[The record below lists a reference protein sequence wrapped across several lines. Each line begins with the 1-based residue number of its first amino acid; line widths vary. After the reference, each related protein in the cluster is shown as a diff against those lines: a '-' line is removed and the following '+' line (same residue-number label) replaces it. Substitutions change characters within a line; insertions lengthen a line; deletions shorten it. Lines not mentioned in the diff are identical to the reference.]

1 MKGVIPE
8 FAPWVVTIRADGIVE
23 TEAWDGGP
31 KTAANIHPITRHQ
44 YRDVML
50 IIAGHCLLDAA
61 GRSAR
66 LAVAVDGG
74 ATDAVSTWPGSYST
88 VLIRDGS
95 VTARSDLAG
104 QFPLYYARRGREIL
118 IGTDPRPLAAA
129 HGREPDPLTA
139 AAHIACPAVLPLWA
153 RRSAFT
159 GVARLEGGEVLRA
172 GHGVLRV
179 ERGRL
184 PLSVPD
190 RTLADGASL
199 LGEALVDAVL
209 GRCEGRAVSSD
220 FSGGLDSTSVA
231 FLAAASGCVPV
242 TAVAYHQRLAPAD
255 DLAHAVACAELDDR
269 IDLTVVQGD
278 LATLPFA
285 GPPPGTSLG
294 AEPHPGSLAAA
305 RSAARLAVAARSGA
319 SLHLTG
325 EGGDAILLA
334 APSYLAGLVR
344 TGHPGTLLRHAAA
357 YARLRQEASAALA
370 WRAARLATTSPRRAL
385 TRLAAELTQ
394 SPMNAAPGPEA
405 VRGTRWSDHV
415 AWWPSHGQARSW
427 LKPAMRG
434 RLAEIAADAATAA
447 LVPAGAGPADL
458 AALADL
464 RRSADAQRQL
474 REVSGSLGVVAHA
487 PFLDDAVIRAAL
499 SVPAHLRA
507 HPQAYKP
514 LLGAALSGMVP
525 PRILA
530 RRTKGDY
537 AAEDYVGARAAASR
551 LRMLLHDS
559 RLAALGVIEPVA
571 VADALDR
578 MIAGLAV
585 PLGPLSTLLATEEWL
600 RDRDAEPDHYRPRRL
615 VVLRQREAPCER
627 EVARC

>member
-1 MKGVIPE
+1 MTGVIPE
-8 FAPWVVTIRADGIVE
+8 FAPWVVGIRANGIVE
-23 TEAWDGGP
+23 FEAWEGGP
-31 KTAANIHPITRHQ
+31 KTAANVQAITRYQ
-44 YRDVML
+44 YRDVTL

-66 LAVAVDGG
+66 LAAAVDDGE
-74 ATDAVSTWPGSYST
+74 TDAINTWPGSYST

-95 VTARSDLAG
+95 VTARADLAG
-104 QFPLYYARRGREIL
+104 QFPLYYARRGGEVL

-139 AAHIACPAVLPLWA
+139 AAHIACSAVLPLWA

-172 GHGVLRV
+172 ARGVLRV
-179 ERGRL
+179 EQGRPPL
-184 PLSVPD
+184 PVHD
-190 RTLADGASL
+190 RTLADGAGL
-199 LGEALVDAVL
+199 LREALAAAVL

-231 FLAAASGCVPV
+231 FLAAASGCLPV

-255 DLAHAVACAELDDR
+255 DLAHAVACAELDGR
-269 IDLTVVQGD
+269 IDLTVVHGD
-278 LATLPFA
+278 LAALPFA

-294 AEPHPGSLAAA
+294 AEPHPGSLARA
-305 RSAARLAVAARSGA
+305 RSAARLAVTARSGA

-325 EGGDAILLA
+325 EGGDAVLLA
-334 APSYLAGLVR
+334 APSYLASLARAGR
-344 TGHPGTLLRHAAA
+344 AGMLLRHAAA
-357 YARLRQEASAALA
+357 YARLRQEAPAVLA
-370 WRAARLATTSPRRAL
+370 WRAVRLAATSPRRAL
-385 TRLAAELTQ
+385 TRLAAELAEA
-394 SPMNAAPGPEA
+394 PMSAAPGPGA
-405 VRGTRWSDHV
+405 VPGTRWSDNV
-415 AWWPSHGQARSW
+415 AWWPSHGQALSW
-427 LKPAMRG
+427 LRPAIRG
-434 RLAEIAADAATAA
+434 QLAEIAADPATAA
-447 LVPAGAGPADL
+447 VVPAGAGPADL

-464 RRSADAQRQL
+464 RRSADAQRQF
-474 REVSGSLGVVAHA
+474 REVARSLGVVAHA

-514 LLGAALSGMVP
+514 LLGAALSGVVP
-525 PRILA
+525 ARVLA

-537 AAEDYVGARAAASR
+537 AAEDYVGARAAASW

-559 RLAALGVIEPVA
+559 RLAALGVIEPAA
-571 VADALDR
+571 VADAIDR

-600 RDRDAEPDHYRPRRL
+600 RDRDGEPDHYRPRRWEA
-615 VVLRQREAPCER
+615 RREQETPHEQ
-627 EVARC
+627 EVGRC